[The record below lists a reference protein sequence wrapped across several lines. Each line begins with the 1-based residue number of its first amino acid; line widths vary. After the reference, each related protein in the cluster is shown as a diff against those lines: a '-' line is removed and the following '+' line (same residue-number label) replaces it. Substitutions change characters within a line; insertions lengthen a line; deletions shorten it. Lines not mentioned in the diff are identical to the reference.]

1 MSYTVDPGLYALGRP
16 GPDSHVFVTASYKLS
31 FDRLREALSGRD
43 GWILVLDTAG
53 INVWCAAGKGSF
65 GTEEMIDRIETS
77 GLSDIVSHRRLI
89 VPQLGGP
96 GVAAHEVKRRSG
108 FQVVYGPVAAEDI
121 PPFLER
127 GLKATPAMRAK
138 TFGTSERLALVPME
152 VVPALKVALPAAAVL
167 SILAFLFSGFSIERA
182 LGPARIVWVALG
194 TSVLAGAVLT
204 PLFLPWLP
212 GRAFSAKGLVVGTA
226 AAFCALFAGAG
237 LGVLSALSVLLSV
250 PAIAAFLAMNFTG
263 SSTFTSLSGVQR
275 EMGWAL
281 PLEAAGTAA
290 GLALWVA
297 AAVGGGW

>member
-1 MSYTVDPGLYALGRP
+1 
-16 GPDSHVFVTASYKLS
+16 
-31 FDRLREALSGRD
+31 
-43 GWILVLDTAG
+43 
-53 INVWCAAGKGSF
+53 
-65 GTEEMIDRIETS
+65 MIDRIETS

-121 PPFLER
+121 PPFLE
-127 GLKATPAMRAK
+127 GELKATPVMRAK

-152 VVPALKVALPAAAVL
+152 VIPALKVALPAAAVL
-167 SILAFLFSGFSIERA
+167 SILAFLFSGLSIERA

-204 PLFLPWLP
+204 PLLLPWLP

-281 PLEAAGTAA
+281 PLEAVGTAA

-297 AAVGGGW
+297 AAVGGG